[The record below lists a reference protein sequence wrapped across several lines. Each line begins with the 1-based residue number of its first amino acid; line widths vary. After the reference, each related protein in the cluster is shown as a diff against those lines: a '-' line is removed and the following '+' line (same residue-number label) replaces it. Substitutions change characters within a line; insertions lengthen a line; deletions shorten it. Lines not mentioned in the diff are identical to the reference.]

1 MPHKKFS
8 LLFFTAYIGVVYL
21 PQGSSSILV
30 EEMTVAPNNY
40 LALRN
45 MKGHYYLNGGWRLDS
60 EGVYPIAGTKFI
72 YRRPYN
78 RAEMISAEGPL
89 LEDLVLEVSW
99 KWGGSQFLAFNCLET
114 KCFISLKFNCFR
126 GIFIQFLNYMKLK
139 KNKKKSV
146 M

>member
-1 MPHKKFS
+1 MLPHKIFS
-8 LLFFTAYIGVVYL
+8 SLFFTAYIGVVYL

-89 LEDLVLEVSW
+89 LEDLVLEVSQNNLIFCSR
-99 KWGGSQFLAFNCLET
+99 GGAGVGWVSVSGLQLPRNRMFYQFEVQLF
-114 KCFISLKFNCFR
+114 
-126 GIFIQFLNYMKLK
+126 
-139 KNKKKSV
+139 
-146 M
+146 